1 MPAWVETL
9 LVLGVFTGVAVT
21 MLVSDLADQSVAR
34 ALDAHGRHLVVESV
48 RIYTGCARHCSGPFV
63 EVGFEGRTTRLR
75 GARPDTAN
83 LPDKAWLTPPVG
95 HDYAPP
101 LTVVVDPDDADVAMA
116 ASDVEAFLEP
126 ELIPTDV
133 AIAVGMGLFTGV
145 TVTVVRSRER
155 RRHTPSTPRHVAV

>member
-1 MPAWVETL
+1 MPAWVQTL
-9 LVLGVFTGVAVT
+9 LVLGLFTGVAVA

-75 GARPDTAN
+75 GVRPDTAD
-83 LPDKAWLTPPVG
+83 LPDKVWLTPPVG

-101 LTVVVDPDDADVAMA
+101 LAVVVDPDDADVAMA
-116 ASDVEAFLEP
+116 ARDVEAFLEP
-126 ELIPTDV
+126 DLIPTDV
-133 AIAVGMGLFTGV
+133 AIAVGLGVFTGV
-145 TVTVVRSRER
+145 TVAIVRGRER
-155 RRHTPSTPRHVAV
+155 RRHGPSAPRHATV